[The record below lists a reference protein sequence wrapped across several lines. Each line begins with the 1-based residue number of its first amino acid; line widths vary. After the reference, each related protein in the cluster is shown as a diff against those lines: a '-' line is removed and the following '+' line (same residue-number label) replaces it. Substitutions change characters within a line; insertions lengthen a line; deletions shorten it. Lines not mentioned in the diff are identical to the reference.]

1 MKKLNKLQNIK
12 RRDKFNPALMVFFA
26 AATAVAGYFIIFANA
41 APAPP
46 TIYMTPAAQTF
57 GVSSTITVQIRENSG
72 TTAVNAVQANFSYP
86 TNLLTLVGIDS
97 TNSAFPTEAEASG
110 SAGQVK
116 LARGI
121 TTSLIGDQL
130 IATVTFQPTGNG
142 GSANLAFVTDTALV
156 ESTNNQDIL
165 GSLSATAGSTFV
177 IDTTPPTVSL
187 TAPSAG
193 TTIALG
199 SSTTISSS
207 ASDSQSGVSK
217 VEIYIDG
224 SLKSTLTAS
233 PYNYS
238 WDATGLS
245 LGAHTIQAKATD
257 GFSNTGSSTM
267 VTVNIADQGTP
278 TISIVSPT
286 AASFVNGNV
295 MVNASATDNVGVAGV
310 QFKLDGVNLGS
321 EVTASPYV
329 INWNTSGASNG
340 AHSLT
345 AVARDA
351 SGNTK
356 TSAAV
361 SVTVDNAAPSVSIS
375 SPASG
380 STVNGTLTINVN
392 SSDNTGGSGVSKVEL
407 YVDGVLNSTDATSP
421 YSFSWNSIG
430 KDGAHTL
437 VAKSYDKLTAANI
450 GTSTSVPITV
460 NNADTQAPSTPGNL
474 HVTGTSLS
482 TIGLAWNSSTDNL
495 GVTGYQVKRNGA
507 VLGTTS
513 SLSYTDSALTAG
525 TAYNYTISAVDAAG
539 NVSVAAG
546 PVSGT
551 TVALKPGDLNGDNV
565 VDLIDLSILLTNWA
579 SANATCDLNH
589 NGSVDVFDLS
599 ILLSHYGK

>member
-495 GVTGYQVKRNGA
+495 GATGYQVKRNGA

-525 TAYNYTISAVDAAG
+525 TSYNYTISAVDAAG

>member
-238 WDATGLS
+238 WDTTGLS

-495 GVTGYQVKRNGA
+495 GATGYQVKRNGA

-525 TAYNYTISAVDAAG
+525 TSYNYTISAVDAAG